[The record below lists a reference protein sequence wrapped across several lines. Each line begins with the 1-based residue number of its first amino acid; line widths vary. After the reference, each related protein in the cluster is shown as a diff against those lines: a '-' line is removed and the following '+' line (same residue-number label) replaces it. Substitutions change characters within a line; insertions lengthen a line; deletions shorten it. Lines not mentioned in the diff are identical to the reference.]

1 MKKFVTALAAL
12 GLTAA
17 CVPPQGVTTADLA
30 AFDSAVASVGCDLSE
45 DKHYLPVEL
54 QTGIPR
60 EKLQEIASYKLSQK
74 EAVSLSNGGIRLVI
88 GSCTPEAETT
98 AA

>member
-1 MKKFVTALAAL
+1 MKKLVTALAAL

-30 AFDSAVASVGCDLSE
+30 AFDAAVASIGCDLAE
-45 DKHYLPVEL
+45 EKHYQPVEL

-60 EKLQEIASYKLSQK
+60 EKLQEIGSYKLSQK
-74 EAVSLSNGGIRLVI
+74 EAVSLSNGGIRLVT
-88 GSCTPEAETT
+88 GACTPEPEP
-98 AA
+98 AAA